1 MEEEGGRGRK
11 THRWLLERMSVL
23 SDDLD
28 SLRVRK
34 PEIQSSRK
42 RAECGKTGASVLFVG
57 CVDVASIVK
66 YIWTSTGIDGSGRE
80 RGRTGRKA
88 GYVRVNLE

>member
-1 MEEEGGRGRK
+1 MK
-11 THRWLLERMSVL
+11 THRRLPERMSVP

-42 RAECGKTGASVLFVG
+42 GAECGKAGAPVLFIH
-57 CVDVASIVK
+57 CIASTVK
-66 YIWTSTGIDGSGRE
+66 EKVHQQKLTELRCNGG
-80 RGRTGRKA
+80 RGR
-88 GYVRVNLE
+88 